1 MEIYREKLKVMNKL
15 NQRIGKEN
23 RVLEFCEDNEEIL
36 SDLNKY
42 ISDLINE
49 LWDEPKLVVSIIEHA
64 HKEVLT
70 EQLAPFFVNNFYE
83 NILSSN
89 YIEDKLMYVLTLLL
103 KSEINKLSNINQSDK
118 FLDETPCGILL
129 GEFRRRSD
137 IQEYF
142 NNIIKNAIEKLEE
155 NNSTFIIDFNPEEID
170 KYYNIKFSGSLK
182 DEPNLKYPSTGYS
195 GIESIDVT
203 TFKDKKKEQIEQE
216 NFNKNYIPNLDK
228 NALIKLIE
236 ENKNDKN
243 MHEYLDS
250 KLTLCEKDN
259 DIFINQKLLTFFSK
273 LKNPESLINLYQK
286 RFMIVI
292 SFIDNIIKNILENIH
307 LIPHSIK
314 CLCRIISEIIQQK
327 FPNINIPDK
336 NAFIAK
342 FFFGKLLIPMLNN
355 PNFESLINIFISKN
369 TSENLKIISK
379 ILDKFVSGMFYTT
392 NNFEFNFTPFNWYF
406 IKNSNK
412 LFGIFKDLKKVRFPL
427 FIDNLINNKLLSD
440 YEYNYFKENP
450 DEVINFRSIFFNLE
464 QILAIVQTMNE
475 FEREIFKDNKS
486 KIRKAVEKLMTSDNQ
501 QLFEEIIRSEKEIK
515 GCLKKDK
522 RKEGDKKKKK
532 NDENENKE
540 IKSILHYFLITGLD
554 SNEKYKNLFKI
565 EEKKYFS
572 LTELKELKDEKSI
585 TKNNIIKVKN
595 LFFILLY
602 NYHKL
607 VKTDFGEG
615 TTENTEKILKELYMF
630 MKSPNFV
637 MNGSIPFDW
646 YIKSLLEYL
655 KRLPEYLTKN
665 DCEELYN
672 EMENVLKESI
682 KELDFEVL
690 SDIKSKLKYANR
702 SKAYYKQSLEL
713 LEDIESNEEARK
725 IISNQFIPVDIKFE
739 YDIGDENIF
748 KIEKSKFEEKD
759 MNDEEKKRNY
769 EKSNKIKLSVTIE
782 SFSVKFPN
790 LVKYQENQGADIFEI
805 QENLNF
811 PKQITNYFDIIK
823 EDLERNNVRIIKSI
837 MEKIY
842 DYIMGKIY
850 DKIYPIEPLE
860 KDNQIFKKTVLLSW
874 IQPKHFFR
882 RKKEYVFGNFENK
895 IMEYFKLLDM
905 DKSPR
910 KKFIDLNNIFKSI
923 GLLLAFNGNEF
934 EQSVDDIMPI
944 LNYAI
949 IKAKP
954 LRIYSIT
961 KFMELY
967 KGDKYNRVEE
977 NRLIEFK
984 GICECTLNL
993 NHTYLKDVTLE
1004 EFNQKCNEVIK
1015 KFKY

>member
-1 MEIYREKLKVMNKL
+1 MHKL

-23 RVLEFCEDNEEIL
+23 KLELCKN
-36 SDLNKY
+36 SDAKLRDLKAY
-42 ISDLINE
+42 IPNLMKK
-49 LWDEPKLVVSIIEHA
+49 LWDQPKLVVSVIEHA
-64 HKEVLT
+64 DRKVLE
-70 EQLAPFFVNNFYE
+70 EQLAPFFANNFYE
-83 NILSSN
+83 NILSSY
-89 YIEDKLMYVLTLLL
+89 YIEDNLMYVLTLLIQ
-103 KSEINKLSNINQSDK
+103 SEINKLTNIKQSDK
-118 FLDETPCGILL
+118 FLDKTPCGILL
-129 GEFRRRSD
+129 GELRRKSD
-137 IQEYF
+137 IQLYF
-142 NNIIKNAIEKLEE
+142 NNIIKNAIEQLEV
-155 NNSTFIIDFNPEEID
+155 NNSTFIIDFNPEEIN
-170 KYYNIKFSGSLK
+170 KYFNKKFSDSCEDDLY
-182 DEPNLKYPSTGYS
+182 LKYPSTEHS
-195 GIESIDVT
+195 ESDNIDATV
-203 TFKDKKKEQIEQE
+203 
-216 NFNKNYIPNLDK
+216 YIPDLDK
-228 NALIKLIE
+228 IDLKKLEE
-236 ENKNDKN
+236 ENKNMFD
-243 MHEYLDS
+243 YLNS
-250 KLTLCEKDN
+250 KLSYEKGEKNFMNEILDM
-259 DIFINQKLLTFFSK
+259 FKNQKNLVNYK
-273 LKNPESLINLYQK
+273 VNIYLKS
-286 RFMIVI
+286 FMIVI
-292 SFIDNIIKNILENIH
+292 NFIDTIIKNIIENIH

-314 CLCRIISEIIQQK
+314 YLCRIISEIIKQK
-327 FPNINIPDK
+327 FPNISIPDK

-342 FFFGKLLIPMLNN
+342 FFFGKLLIPMFEN
-355 PNFESLINIFISKN
+355 PGAEDLINNFISDS

-379 ILDKFVSGMFYTT
+379 ILNKFASGMFYKNNSKESYFSPFNWYFISNSEKLFDIFKDFIKVKFPSFIDNLINNKLPPDYKYDYFKENPDEVINFRSIFFNLEQVQALAQTIDEYEREICKDEKNKIINKSIEKLLTT

-637 MNGSIPFDW
+637 MDGSIRSDW
-646 YIKSLLEYL
+646 YVKSLLEYL

-748 KIEKSKFEEKD
+748 KIEKSKF
-759 MNDEEKKRNY
+759 
-769 EKSNKIKLSVTIE
+769 
-782 SFSVKFPN
+782 
-790 LVKYQENQGADIFEI
+790 
-805 QENLNF
+805 
-811 PKQITNYFDIIK
+811 
-823 EDLERNNVRIIKSI
+823 
-837 MEKIY
+837 
-842 DYIMGKIY
+842 
-850 DKIYPIEPLE
+850 
-860 KDNQIFKKTVLLSW
+860 
-874 IQPKHFFR
+874 
-882 RKKEYVFGNFENK
+882 
-895 IMEYFKLLDM
+895 
-905 DKSPR
+905 
-910 KKFIDLNNIFKSI
+910 
-923 GLLLAFNGNEF
+923 
-934 EQSVDDIMPI
+934 
-944 LNYAI
+944 
-949 IKAKP
+949 
-954 LRIYSIT
+954 
-961 KFMELY
+961 
-967 KGDKYNRVEE
+967 
-977 NRLIEFK
+977 
-984 GICECTLNL
+984 
-993 NHTYLKDVTLE
+993 
-1004 EFNQKCNEVIK
+1004 
-1015 KFKY
+1015 